1 MQRREFISLIGGAVA
16 WPSIVQAQQAEPRS
30 LIVGFLGSGSRDQ
43 RPYLVPAIGKGLND
57 AGFPEPVVD
66 YRFAEGHYDRLSD
79 LAEELLRQNVS
90 VIIADG
96 MSATIAAKKATE
108 TVPIVFMIGADPVTI
123 GLVRSL
129 SRPDANLT
137 GLVIFGVQLIEKR
150 LEILRELLPK
160 GVRVALL
167 VNPKAPNVA
176 LMIKGAEASAKAM
189 DQELDLIEASTD
201 FELDAAFASLRQ
213 RQLAAVLV
221 ATDPFLDNQLEQL
234 VALSFRY
241 SVPAMYQWRDFTEA
255 GGLVS
260 YGPNLPSGYRQIAFY
275 AGRILKGAK
284 PSDLPVEQPTKF
296 ELVVNLRTA
305 KAFGIAIP
313 PGLLI
318 RADEVIE

>member
-1 MQRREFISLIGGAVA
+1 MQRREFIRLVGGTIA
-16 WPSIVQAQQAEPRS
+16 WPSIVQAQQAEPRGP
-30 LIVGFLGSGSRDQ
+30 IVGFLASGSRDQ

-57 AGFPEPVVD
+57 AGFTDPVVE
-66 YRFAEGHYDRLSD
+66 YRFAEGHYDRLTG
-79 LAEELLRQNVS
+79 LAEELLRRNVS

-96 MSATIAAKKATE
+96 MGATIAAKKATE
-108 TVPIVFMIGADPVTI
+108 TIPIVFMIGADPVAV
-123 GLVRSL
+123 GLVRSF
-129 SRPDANLT
+129 SRPGANLT

-160 GVRVALL
+160 GARVALL

-189 DQELDLIEASTD
+189 EQELDVIEASAD
-201 FELDAAFASLRQ
+201 SELDAAFASLRQ

-221 ATDPFLDNQLEQL
+221 VTDPFLDNQRERL

-241 SVPAMYQWRDFTEA
+241 SVPAIYQWRDFTEA

-260 YGPNLPSGYRQIAFY
+260 YGPNLSGSYRQIAFY

-296 ELVVNLRTA
+296 ELVINLKTA
-305 KAFGIAIP
+305 KALGLNVP
-313 PGLLI
+313 PSLLA

>member
-1 MQRREFISLIGGAVA
+1 MQRREFIGLVGGLIG
-16 WPSIVQAQQAEPRS
+16 WPSVVQAQQAEPRS

-43 RPYLVPAIGKGLND
+43 RPYLVPEIVKGLTD
-57 AGFPEPVVD
+57 AGFPGAVVD

-79 LAEELLRQNVS
+79 LAEELLRQNAS

-96 MSATIAAKKATE
+96 TGATFAAKKATE
-108 TVPIVFMIGADPVTI
+108 TIPIVFMIGADPVTL
-123 GLVRSL
+123 GLVRSF

-150 LEILRELLPK
+150 LEILREVLPN
-160 GVRVALL
+160 GARVALL

-176 LMIKGAEASAKAM
+176 LSIKAAEASAKAM
-189 DQELDLIEASTD
+189 DQQLDVIEASTD

-221 ATDPFLDNQLEQL
+221 VTDPFLDNQLERL

-241 SVPAMYQWRDFTEA
+241 SVPGMYQWRDFTEA
-255 GGLVS
+255 GGFMS
-260 YGPNLPSGYRQIAFY
+260 YGPDLPAIYRQIRFY

-284 PSDLPVEQPTKF
+284 SSDLPVEQPTKF
-296 ELVVNLRTA
+296 ELVVNLKTA
-305 KAFGIAIP
+305 RAFGIAIP
-313 PGLLI
+313 PSLLI
-318 RADEVIE
+318 RADKIIE

>member
-1 MQRREFISLIGGAVA
+1 MQRREFISLVGAAIA
-16 WPSIVQAQQAEPRS
+16 WPSIVQAQQAESRG

-43 RPYLVPAIGKGLND
+43 RPYLVPAIDKGLND
-57 AGFPEPVVD
+57 AGFLDPVVD

-79 LAEELLRQNVS
+79 LAEVLLRQNVS
-90 VIIADG
+90 VIITDG
-96 MSATIAAKKATE
+96 MGATIAAKRATE
-108 TVPIVFMIGADPVTI
+108 TVPIVFMIGADPVTV
-123 GLVRSL
+123 GLVRSF

-150 LEILRELLPK
+150 LEILRDVLPK
-160 GVRVALL
+160 GAKVALL

-176 LMIKGAEASAKAM
+176 LMMKVAGASAKAM
-189 DQELDLIEASTD
+189 DQELVVIEASTNS
-201 FELDAAFASLRQ
+201 ELDVAFASLRE

-221 ATDPFLDNQLEQL
+221 VTDPFLDNQQEQL
-234 VALSFRY
+234 IALSFRY

-255 GGLVS
+255 GGFIS
-260 YGPNLPSGYRQIAFY
+260 YGPNLPASYRQIGFY

-296 ELVVNLRTA
+296 ELVINLKTA
-305 KAFGIAIP
+305 KTFGITIP
-313 PGLLI
+313 PSLLI

>member
-1 MQRREFISLIGGAVA
+1 MQRREFITLLGGTIA
-16 WPSIVQAQQAEPRS
+16 WPSIVHGQEAEPRG

-43 RPYLVPAIGKGLND
+43 RPYLAPAIGKGLND
-57 AGFPEPVVD
+57 AGFTAPIIE
-66 YRFAEGHYDRLSD
+66 YRFSEGHYDRLDD

-96 MSATIAAKKATE
+96 MGATIAAKKATE
-108 TVPIVFMIGADPVTI
+108 TVPIVFMIGADPVTV
-123 GLVRSL
+123 GLVRSF

-160 GVRVALL
+160 AAKVALL

-176 LMIKGAEASAKAM
+176 LMVRSAEASAKAM
-189 DQELDLIEASTD
+189 DQELHVIEASTD
-201 FELDAAFASLRQ
+201 SELDAAFASLQQ

-221 ATDPFLDNQLEQL
+221 VTDPFLDNQREQL

-255 GGLVS
+255 GGFIS
-260 YGPNLPSGYRQIAFY
+260 YGPNLPASYRQIAFY

-284 PSDLPVEQPTKF
+284 PSDLPVEQPT
-296 ELVVNLRTA
+296 
-305 KAFGIAIP
+305 
-313 PGLLI
+313 
-318 RADEVIE
+318 